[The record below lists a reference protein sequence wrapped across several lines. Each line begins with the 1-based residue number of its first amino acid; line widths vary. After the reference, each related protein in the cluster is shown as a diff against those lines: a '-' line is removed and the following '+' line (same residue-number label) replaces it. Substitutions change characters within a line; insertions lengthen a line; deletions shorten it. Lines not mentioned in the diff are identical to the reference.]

1 MKRLKNKTAIITGGT
16 KGIGKGIARAFANE
30 GANVT
35 IVGQDEING
44 KKAADKISSEAKRK
58 VLFCKANIAD
68 LAELDSVVSI
78 TVKEFGSIDILCCN
92 AGIYPSSPIETMTE
106 DEWDLVNSVNL
117 KGTFLS
123 VKACYPIMKR
133 NNYGKIVLT
142 SSITGPITGYPGWS
156 HYGATKAGMLGFMR
170 SSALEFAKYNITI
183 NSVLPGNIYTEALND
198 LGDDYIRTMEKSIPL
213 KKLGTVEDIAY
224 AALFLSTDESTFIT
238 GQSIVVDG
246 GQILPESLEAI
257 L

>member
-1 MKRLKNKTAIITGGT
+1 MERLKNKTVIITGGT
-16 KGIGKGIARAFANE
+16 KGIGKGIAQVFANE

-35 IVGQDEING
+35 IVGQDKMNG
-44 KKAADKISSEAKRK
+44 EKTADIISKETKRK
-58 VLFCKANIAD
+58 ILFCQANVTNID
-68 LAELDSVVSI
+68 ELNSAVFS
-78 TVKEFGSIDILCCN
+78 TEREFGSIDILCCN

-106 DEWDLVNSVNL
+106 SEWDLVNSVNL
-117 KGTFLS
+117 KGTFLT
-123 VKACYPIMKR
+123 VKACLPSMKK

-170 SSALEFAKYNITI
+170 TSALELAKYNITI
-183 NSVLPGNIYTEALND
+183 NAVLPGNIYTEALND
-198 LGDDYIRTMEKSIPL
+198 LGEDYIKTMTKSIPL
-213 KKLGTVEDIAY
+213 KKLGSIEDIGY
-224 AALFLSTDESTFIT
+224 AALFLSTNDSKYIT

-246 GQILPESLEAI
+246 GQILPESLDAI